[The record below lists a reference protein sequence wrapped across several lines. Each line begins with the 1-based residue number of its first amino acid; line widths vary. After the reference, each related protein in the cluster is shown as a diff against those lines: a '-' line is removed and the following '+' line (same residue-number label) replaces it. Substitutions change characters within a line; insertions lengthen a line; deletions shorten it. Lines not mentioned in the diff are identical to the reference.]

1 MHSGVVEG
9 RRLAESKSGV
19 EELDAAGV
27 FRRLSSRHVVAAYR
41 LALAIL
47 GDELEAEDA
56 SQDAFTLAWRQRASL
71 RDLDKF
77 EAWFSRI
84 LINICRDRLRRK
96 TRARHIV
103 NAAAPEPV
111 ADPARAALDRDVLG
125 RALAALTPDLRV
137 VVVLRFWMD
146 LSVGDIAERLGIPA
160 GTVKSRLHSSMRQL
174 RSALEELG

>member
-1 MHSGVVEG
+1 MSWRLRT
-9 RRLAESKSGV
+9 RR
-19 EELDAAGV
+19 
-27 FRRLSSRHVVAAYR
+27 R
-41 LALAIL
+41 
-47 GDELEAEDA
+47 
-56 SQDAFTLAWRQRASL
+56 DAFTAAWRQRASL

-84 LINICRDRLRRK
+84 LINTCRDRLRRR

-125 RALAALTPDLRV
+125 RALAALAPDLRI
-137 VVVLRFWMD
+137 VVVLRYWMD
-146 LSVGDIAERLGIPA
+146 LTVDDIAERLGIPA

-174 RSALEELG
+174 RSAVEELG